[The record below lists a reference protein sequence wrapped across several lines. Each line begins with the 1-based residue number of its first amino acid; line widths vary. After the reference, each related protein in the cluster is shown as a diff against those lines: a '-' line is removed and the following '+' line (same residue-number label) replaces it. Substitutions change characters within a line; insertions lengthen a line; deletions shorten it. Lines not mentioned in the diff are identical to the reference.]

1 MIEAEGGRKARLR
14 ERLAE
19 SRATFVAAAR
29 ALSAEELGRTV
40 GHDSHW
46 TAKDLLGHVAY
57 AEAGM
62 LPMIAG
68 PPQGRAPEVAPDFDI
83 DRWNEGRV
91 RRAREQ
97 TVAQLLARLEESRGQ
112 ALALL
117 DGLTD
122 ADLDRPVTHPVAGDT
137 TVEGIFR
144 IIAHHERTH
153 AKDLR
158 AVHDGT
164 PATGAGAGAGD

>member
-1 MIEAEGGRKARLR
+1 MAEAEGGRKARLR

-40 GHDSHW
+40 GHESHW
-46 TAKDLLGHVAY
+46 TAKDLIGHVAY

-68 PPQGRAPEVAPDFDI
+68 PPRGRAPEVAPDFDI

-97 TVAQLLARLEESRGQ
+97 SVAQLLARLEESRGQ

-117 DGLTD
+117 DRLTD
-122 ADLDRPVTHPVAGDT
+122 ADLDRPTAHPVAGDT
-137 TVEGIFR
+137 TVEGIFK
-144 IIAHHERTH
+144 IIAYHERSH

-158 AVHDGT
+158 ASRDTAHADG
-164 PATGAGAGAGD
+164 